1 MLSKGKRKDNS
12 ISDVI
17 LITKDII
24 YSTEKKTKN

>member
-1 MLSKGKRKDNS
+1 MLSKGKRKDNL

-24 YSTEKKTKN
+24 YPTEKNN